1 MSTDRP
7 TVEPRVRFTGFKFE
21 RELNHRC
28 YCEITLERPDGQAFS
43 GTENA
48 VGDGPAELRCIASAT
63 VRALEAAIGSPETFE
78 VLGVKAIKAFDTS
91 VVLVAMSA
99 RRGDNVQRLVGS
111 YLATDDT
118 ERGAALAVLNATNR
132 YLGNTVFSR

>member
-1 MSTDRP
+1 MESQ
-7 TVEPRVRFTGFKFE
+7 RVRFTGFSFE
-21 RELNHRC
+21 RRPNNSFRC
-28 YCEITLERPDGQAFS
+28 EVTLARPDGDAFS
-43 GTENA
+43 GKEEG
-48 VGDGPAELRCIASAT
+48 VGDGPAELRCVANAT
-63 VRALEAAIGSPETFE
+63 VAALEAAMDKAGTFE

-99 RRGDNVQRLVGS
+99 RRDDEVQRLVGS